1 MADLLL
7 VGRAMSAGTIGDD
20 LMSDEVLQEQ
30 DAPVV
35 YEPPVLAEAGD
46 FAEKTQGRGGE
57 SSEGYGTYR
66 P

>member
-1 MADLLL
+1 
-7 VGRAMSAGTIGDD
+7 MSY
-20 LMSDEVLQEQ
+20 EVLQEQ

-35 YEPPVLAEAGD
+35 YEPPVLVEAGD

-66 P
+66 S